1 MLDANKARDELKE
14 ILNTKEYQIYHNES
28 KGLIETLWEKAK
40 QWIAE
45 QLLKLFPSMESAGS
59 ASGPILIVIIVVVV
73 FFLAFA
79 AIFMIRNHNRNKLLR
94 NKKPLQSMN
103 EINWSSERHLQEAK
117 KQEGLAEYTLATR
130 HLFLALLLNFHEKDW
145 LEARI
150 WKTNWEYYEELRKVN
165 QQWAGKFNDLA
176 ALFDEVTY
184 GKRKVQEK
192 EYQLFQMEVG
202 RMLEEY
208 EQTLDRAE
216 ENT

>member
-59 ASGPILIVIIVVVV
+59 ASGPILIAIIVVVV

-79 AIFMIRNHNRNKLLR
+79 AIFMIRNHNRNKLLY
-94 NKKPLQSMN
+94 NKKPLQSMH

-130 HLFLALLLNFHEKDW
+130 HLFLALLLYFHEKDW

-165 QQWAGKFNDLA
+165 QQWAVKFYDLA
-176 ALFDEVTY
+176 AFFDEVTY
-184 GKRKVQEK
+184 GMRKVQEK
-192 EYQLFQMEVG
+192 EYQLFQTEVR
-202 RMLEEY
+202 RMLGEY
-208 EQTLDRAE
+208 EQTLGRME

>member
-1 MLDANKARDELKE
+1 MLDANKARDELKD

-45 QLLKLFPSMESAGS
+45 QLMKLFPSMESAGS

-79 AIFMIRNHNRNKLLR
+79 AIFMIRNHNRNKLLH
-94 NKKPLQSMN
+94 NKMPLQSMN
-103 EINWSSERHLQEAK
+103 EINWSSERHLLEATNK
-117 KQEGLAEYTLATR
+117 EGLAEYTLATR
-130 HLFLALLLNFHEKDW
+130 HLFLALLLYFHEKNW

-165 QQWAGKFNDLA
+165 QQWAIKFYDLA
-176 ALFDEVTY
+176 AFFDEVTY
-184 GKRKVQEK
+184 GERKVQER
-192 EYQLFQMEVG
+192 EYQHFQTEVR
-202 RMLEEY
+202 RMLGEY
-208 EQTLDRAE
+208 EQTLSRTE